1 MRLKAAA
8 LGAAFA
14 VVTSLLAGSLAAQT
28 VSLDPAEGAI
38 PAVGESVVLTL
49 KVDNIDGLFG
59 WEVDFAYDN
68 TVLSFVSY
76 AHGDFLSG
84 GGATF
89 DVPTGAPAAFGPDG
103 DGLNETVKVAATLL
117 SGAGVA
123 GAGDLGVITFEVLAA
138 SATQVKLEGPKF
150 LDAAVA
156 TIDVTA
162 VGSTLTAGAVEPV
175 NEAPV
180 AVAGDDQTVSAGDEV
195 SVDGSA
201 STDDT
206 GVEAYAWDFG
216 DGDTAEGAAATHV
229 FATAGSFAVTLTVT
243 DADGESSTDE
253 LTVTVEAVAAAAAIR
268 EHTAASPA
276 IQFEA
281 ALPTADTAAKAYV
294 VVWEGEITIA
304 AGQQLEYQVRMSSG
318 NPTFN
323 AGVELTTDD
332 GTSLSGTA
340 AVDQN
345 GVAAGPMADLEA
357 SARDTWSHRMIALTD
372 LEGQT
377 ITQIAVAVDSDTHRA
392 GLYRAY
398 FDNIQITDGEFI
410 VEEIYIDGAE
420 LSLATPA
427 EVSTLAAA
435 GGIEGADDATATAG
449 VPAVSVDARGKL
461 STQWGALK
469 SR

>member
-14 VVTSLLAGSLAAQT
+14 VVTSMLAGLAAAQV
-28 VSLDPAEGAI
+28 VSLDPADSAI
-38 PAVGESVVLTL
+38 PAVGESVELTL

-59 WEVDFAYDN
+59 WELDFVYDN
-68 TVLSFVSY
+68 AALAFVSY
-76 AHGDFLSG
+76 AHGDFLAG

-103 DGLNETVKVAATLL
+103 DGLNESVKVAATLL
-117 SGAGVA
+117 AGAGVA

-138 SATQVKLEGPKF
+138 AATQVKLEGPKF
-150 LDAAVA
+150 LDAGVQEIAV
-156 TIDVTA
+156 TTEGA
-162 VGSTLTAGAVEPV
+162 VLTADAEPV

-180 AVAGDDQTVSAGDEV
+180 AVAGDDQTVTAGDEV
-195 SVDGSA
+195 AVDGSA

-206 GVEAYAWDFG
+206 GIETYAWDFG
-216 DGDTAEGAAATHV
+216 DGSTAEGAAATHV
-229 FATAGSFAVTLTVT
+229 FETAGAFAVTLTVT

-253 LTVTVEAVAAAAAIR
+253 LTVTVEGAALPAAIR

-276 IQFEA
+276 IQLEA

-294 VVWEGEITIA
+294 TVWEGEITIA
-304 AGQQLEYQVRMSSG
+304 AGAQLEYQVRMSSG

-323 AGVELTTDD
+323 AGVELTAAD
-332 GTSLSGTA
+332 GTALSGTA
-340 AVDQN
+340 AADQN
-345 GVAAGPMADLEA
+345 GLAAGPMADLEA
-357 SARDTWSHRMIALTD
+357 SARDAWYHRMIALTD

-377 ITQIAVAVDSDTHRA
+377 ITEIAVAVDSEAHRA

-410 VEEIYIDGAE
+410 VEEIYLDAAE
-420 LSLATPA
+420 LPLATPA
-427 EVSTLAAA
+427 AVSAIAAA
-435 GGIEGADDATATAG
+435 GGIDGADDVTATAG
-449 VPAVSVDARGKL
+449 VPVVSVDARGKL
-461 STQWGALK
+461 ATQWGALK
-469 SR
+469 GR